1 MPTAPPRPRPA
12 GAVRTPANGSRRPAA
27 YRRAAAAGGPYRRR
41 LMIGRV
47 LLVVALAVT
56 MVKLVVVQTVQAGE
70 LSEASARQATTKIK
84 LPAAR
89 GSITDRDGEVLAF
102 SVDARAL
109 VANPRQ
115 IAKDKGP
122 ETAAYVAEM
131 ATAIAAATGED
142 PAALGEKLSSD
153 RPYVVLARLVA
164 PEVAA
169 ALREQF
175 PVIAEERREDRQYPA
190 GSTGANIV
198 GAASWSADAKK
209 VIGQIGLESSQN
221 TLLTGSDGE
230 RIVDTAED
238 SNAVIPGSTRYERPA
253 VQGSDIQLTLDSD
266 LQYTVQQALTDYV
279 TQYGAKPDSSVV
291 VLDAHTSEVLA
302 MANGE
307 SFDPKAF
314 GSATA
319 EQRANPVVSSPFEPG
334 SVNKIVTMA
343 AALEYG
349 LATPDEVL
357 SVPGQ
362 IKVADTTVSDAWD
375 HGTENYTLT
384 GVLAKSSNVGTLMTA
399 REVGE
404 DRFVDMLTR
413 FGVGQR
419 TGVGLPGESPG
430 YVPPR
435 ESWSASTF
443 GNLPIGQ
450 GLSMTTLQMAGMFQ
464 AVAND
469 GVRIPPR
476 IISSTTGPDG
486 VRTTPEPPAPV
497 QVISPETAGT
507 LRTMLTAV
515 TQDARGGQRGTGY
528 LAAVPGYQV
537 AGKTGTAQ
545 QVDPDCKCYVSGR
558 YWITFA
564 GMLPAQDPRYVIAIM
579 LDAPA
584 GGTSAAP
591 LFHQIASYL
600 AQRERLPVST
610 EPQPIQTLVAP

>member
-12 GAVRTPANGSRRPAA
+12 GAVRTATNGSRRPAA
-27 YRRAAAAGGPYRRR
+27 YRRAAATGGPYRRR

-47 LLVVALAVT
+47 LLVIALAVA
-56 MVKLVVVQTVQAGE
+56 MGKLIVVQTVQAGE
-70 LSEASARQATTKIK
+70 LTEASARQATTKIK
-84 LPAAR
+84 LPATR
-89 GSITDRDGEVLAF
+89 GSITDRDGNVLAF
-102 SVDARAL
+102 SVEARAL

-122 ETAAYVAEM
+122 EAAAYVTAM
-131 ATAIAAATGED
+131 ANAVAQATGGD
-142 PAALGEKLSSD
+142 PAALGELLSAD
-153 RPYVVLARLVA
+153 RPYVVLARLVD
-164 PEVAA
+164 PGVAD

-175 PVIAEERREDRQYPA
+175 PEIAAERREDRQYPA
-190 GSTGANIV
+190 GDTAANII

-209 VIGQIGLESSQN
+209 VTGKIGLESSQN

-230 RIVDTAED
+230 RIVDTAEG

-279 TQYGAKPDSSVV
+279 AQHGAKLDSSVV
-291 VLDAHTSEVLA
+291 VLDAKTAEVLA
-302 MANGE
+302 IANGQ
-307 SFDPKAF
+307 SFDPGEF

-319 EQRANPVVSSPFEPG
+319 AQQANPAVSSPFEPG
-334 SVNKIVTMA
+334 SVNKVVTMA

-349 LATPDEVL
+349 LATPDDVL
-357 SVPGQ
+357 AVPGS
-362 IKVADTTVSDAWD
+362 IKVADTTVSDAWN
-375 HGTENYTLT
+375 HATENYTLT

-404 DRFVDMLTR
+404 DRFVDMLGR

-430 YVPPR
+430 SVPPR

-464 AVAND
+464 TIAND

-476 IISSTTGPDG
+476 VIESTTGPDG

-497 QVISPETAGT
+497 QVVSPQTAET

-545 QVDPDCKCYVSGR
+545 QVDADCKCYVSGR

-564 GMLPAQDPRYVIAIM
+564 GMLPAQDPRFVVAIM

-600 AQRERLPVST
+600 AQREQLPVSV
-610 EPQPIQTLVAP
+610 EPQPIQTLVVP